1 MHQGIDRH
9 RLRPVTLGDIIE
21 VRNIPARRPL
31 ARRLARSDP
40 HGMSAKLQLIPSV
53 GRSLEC
59 AETRLHRLIG
69 TMHDAHAFFVAELR
83 IRFSNRDFGVAAAD
97 VRLAREAERR
107 EGGTLRR
114 HVEFRELHLAGVAT
128 LLTRVVSLR

>member
-1 MHQGIDRH
+1 M
-9 RLRPVTLGDIIE
+9 
-21 VRNIPARRPL
+21 
-31 ARRLARSDP
+31 
-40 HGMSAKLQLIPSV
+40 
-53 GRSLEC
+53 EC

-69 TMHDAHAFFVAELR
+69 TMHDAHAFFVSELR

-97 VRLAREAERR
+97 VRLTREAERR

-114 HVEFRELHLAGVAT
+114 LVEFRELHLAGVAT